1 VAPVL
6 ERHGFGEGEEGYRHM
21 EKAIA
26 QHLSTCAT
34 VKHNAKE
41 LLAMLMGDLGDM

>member
-1 VAPVL
+1 VIATDVR
-6 ERHGFGEGEEGYRHM
+6 EGEGEEGYVKM

-26 QHLSTCAT
+26 QHLSTCFA
-34 VKHNAKE
+34 VKHNAKQ